1 MANLDATN
9 RPPQEAP
16 KHLVILQ
23 LTRAG
28 DLVQTLQAVREVRN
42 EKPQFKLT
50 LVARKHYAAPLN
62 FLLSTVFDE
71 IVVIDTPQF
80 FSGTLKESQTK
91 IAELIGR
98 ICRTPVDAVVNLSY
112 CKPSRYLTG
121 LIPASHRLGPWMGAD
136 NQENIT
142 DRWSQLLYS
151 TVTQGALNPF
161 HLVDLFR
168 LILGVKTKKA
178 TPTKSTSVPRK
189 DWIVVHPFA
198 SAARKRWKPHKWSE
212 VLYKL
217 SKDHEKSTIFVV
229 GAPNEVKEAEALFGG
244 PLIKDRKN
252 LVNLVGQTNLNDVF
266 ERLKV
271 AKLFVGHDSLIG
283 HLASMAQTKSLT
295 VALGSVRPWET
306 TPYGANNIVLAPRT
320 KCFPCFPQEKCDLYM
335 CHSDIP
341 YQLVTDIAESMYRD
355 VDLRKELKNKFNPF
369 LTGSCQIHLTSF
381 NPRSGLVDFE
391 ELDSKPGSLAQNM
404 RMFYRM
410 MWAFTLGEMD
420 EHHGFPTLSREAHAS
435 LLNIMEGLGYLYE
448 LSEFGKKYSL
458 AIVEEVAKPSPSLS
472 KIKATTTKID
482 EIDRLASLV
491 KRSHPTL
498 APVIDFYGLVRANL
512 PGGNIVEIAQ
522 HSFFIYQDSALAAS
536 VLNELMEKTIAE
548 YKISAQ
554 RAPTQ
559 SANR

>member
-1 MANLDATN
+1 MANLDASN
-9 RPPQEAP
+9 RPPQEAS

-28 DLVQTLQAVREVRN
+28 DLIQTLQAVREVRA
-42 EKPQFKLT
+42 EKPQLKLT
-50 LVARKHYAAPLN
+50 LVARKHYANPLN
-62 FLLSTVFDE
+62 FLLTQVFDE
-71 IVVIDTPQF
+71 VVVIDTPQF
-80 FSGTLKESQTK
+80 FSSDLKSSHEK
-91 IAELIGR
+91 ISNLIKR
-98 ICRTPVDAVVNLSY
+98 VCRTPVDAVVNLSY

-121 LIPASHRLGPWMGAD
+121 LIPTAHRLGPWIGAD

-168 LILGVKTKKA
+168 LILGVKTKKSA
-178 TPTKSTSVPRK
+178 SAKSTTTRK

-198 SAARKRWKPHKWSE
+198 STMRKRWKAHKWSE

-217 SKDHEKSTIFVV
+217 SKDHEKSTIFIV
-229 GAPNEVKEAEALFGG
+229 GAPNEVKDAELLLSG

-252 LVNLVGQTNLNDVF
+252 LVNLVGQTNINDVF
-266 ERLKV
+266 ERLRV
-271 AKLFVGHDSLIG
+271 AKLFIGHDSLIG

-306 TPYGANNIVLAPRT
+306 TPHGANNIVLSPRT

-341 YQLVTDIAESMYRD
+341 YQLVTDIAAAMYRE
-355 VDLRKELKNKFNPF
+355 VDLKKELKNKFNPF
-369 LTGSCQIHLTSF
+369 LTGSCQIHLTSI
-381 NPRSGLVDFE
+381 NARSGLVDFE

-420 EHHGFPTLSREAHAS
+420 EHHGFPVLSREAHAS
-435 LLNIMEGLGYLYE
+435 LLNLMEGLGYLFE

-482 EIDRLASLV
+482 EIDRLANLV

-498 APVIDFYGLVRANL
+498 APMIDFYGLVRANL

-548 YKISAQ
+548 YKITAQ
-554 RAPTQ
+554 RAPTT